1 MKNLNRYLLPLS
13 VRTDLALR
21 AVRNKLK
28 EQRGDFVIDHAAVF
42 IIILVLAG
50 VALTLLLGYFKTDFF
65 TALKEKISAIF
76 SMS

>member
-28 EQRGDFVIDHAAVF
+28 EQRGD
-42 IIILVLAG
+42 L
-50 VALTLLLGYFKTDFF
+50 
-65 TALKEKISAIF
+65 
-76 SMS
+76 